1 MRNAALCLLLLAS
14 SLAAQQ
20 PAQTPPEQDAQPQ
33 AATDAQG
40 EQQPTDPQQPPAA
53 QPQPAAP
60 AQADPDPGAAA
71 APPPPQQPTDPQ
83 QPPAAQPQPAAPAQA
98 DPDPGAA
105 AAPAPPQ
112 QPPPQATASGGRVSF
127 RNLRNADLLEV
138 IDLIARQLEMN
149 YILDPQVQTG
159 NVSINTYGEL
169 SRDDLFPLLETIL
182 RMHGAAAVKVGNLYR
197 VSPAPQIPRLPISP
211 TTDPDAEIPD
221 DERVILNVIRF
232 NYTTAVD
239 IEKVLEPFLG
249 PGAVTQVIEQAN
261 MMLVLDN
268 SRNMRRTME
277 LIALFDTEEMAQ
289 QRVRLF
295 KVKNSLATTL
305 ATELSRIFAAY
316 SLSETQS
323 SIQFLPIERISSILV
338 VAGNAN
344 IFRDVEDWLSKLDQ
358 PVSIGGSQTF
368 VYRVQYGYAPQL
380 AETLIMLY
388 GAPGYGGGYGGGGY
402 GGGGYGG
409 YGGGYGGGGYGGGGY
424 GGGGYGGGGFGGGG
438 FGGRGSSGFGRGGF
452 GGGGRSGGGGYGG
465 GGYGRGG
472 YGGGG
477 GGIIRLPSSGA
488 PGLPAM
494 GPRPDAL
501 VPQAGV
507 PLDATGE
514 LLGEQ
519 PVAGVAGAGA
529 GTIRIVPDDL
539 NNVILVQGTQQEWEV
554 IRKTLQQLDFP
565 PRQVLIDAKIYEV
578 SLTGAFSSGVSAV
591 LQEKGNSRLSTTGG
605 FDSNGSVNLSIGTL
619 VGNTR
624 ELAAALAASQSDGRT
639 RVISAPSII
648 ATDNIAATITAGTS
662 IPTLASVAQIGGSD
676 TFRNNIANVQTGI
689 TLSITSRVNASGI
702 VTMMIDQEVSSP
714 LPPTGS
720 IGSPSI
726 DRRNVSTQVTVRDG
740 DTIAL
745 GGIMSETRIFG
756 RSRVP
761 GLGKIPFLG
770 ALFGS
775 TSVSR
780 EKTELIVMLTPQ
792 VIYDENELLTK
803 SNELKDRLRSLR
815 RLIRD

>member
-40 EQQPTDPQQPPAA
+40 EQQPI
-53 QPQPAAP
+53 
-60 AQADPDPGAAA
+60 
-71 APPPPQQPTDPQ
+71 DPQ

-344 IFRDVEDWLSKLDQ
+344 IFKDVEDWLSKLDQ

-409 YGGGYGGGGYGGGGY
+409 YGGGYGGGGFGGGGF
-424 GGGGYGGGGFGGGG
+424 GGGGFGGGG

-619 VGNTR
+619 VSNTR

>member
-40 EQQPTDPQQPPAA
+40 E
-53 QPQPAAP
+53 
-60 AQADPDPGAAA
+60 
-71 APPPPQQPTDPQ
+71 QQPTDPQ

-344 IFRDVEDWLSKLDQ
+344 IFKDVEDWLSKLDQ

-409 YGGGYGGGGYGGGGY
+409 YGGGYGGGGFGGGGY
-424 GGGGYGGGGFGGGG
+424 GGGG

>member
-1 MRNAALCLLLLAS
+1 MRNAVLCLLLLAS

-20 PAQTPPEQDAQPQ
+20 PAQTPQEQDAQPG
-33 AATDAQG
+33 ADAPA
-40 EQQPTDPQQPPAA
+40 EQPPTDPQQPAA
-53 QPQPAAP
+53 
-60 AQADPDPGAAA
+60 DE
-71 APPPPQQPTDPQ
+71 
-83 QPPAAQPQPAAPAQA
+83 PPAAQPQPAAPAQA

-112 QPPPQATASGGRVSF
+112 QPPPQATTSSGRVSF

-149 YILDPQVQTG
+149 YILDPQIQTG
-159 NVSINTYGEL
+159 SVSINTYGEL
-169 SRDDLFPLLETIL
+169 TRDDLFPLLETIL

-197 VSPAPQIPRLPISP
+197 ISPSAQIPRLPISP

-232 NYTTAVD
+232 NYTTALD

-305 ATELSRIFAAY
+305 ANELSRIFAAY

-344 IFRDVEDWLSKLDQ
+344 IFKDVEDWLSKLDQ

-380 AETLIMLY
+380 AQTLIMLY
-388 GAPGYGGGYGGGGY
+388 GAPGYGGGYGGY
-402 GGGGYGG
+402 GGGF
-409 YGGGYGGGGYGGGGY
+409 GGGGFGGGGF
-424 GGGGYGGGGFGGGG
+424 GGGGFGGGGFGGGGFGGGG
-438 FGGRGSSGFGRGGF
+438 FGGRGSRGFGGGGGFGRGGF
-452 GGGGRSGGGGYGG
+452 GGGSRFGGGGYGG
-465 GGYGRGG
+465 GGYGGG
-472 YGGGG
+472 FSGGM
-477 GGIIRLPSSGA
+477 IRLPSSGA

-494 GPRPDAL
+494 APRPDAL
-501 VPQAGV
+501 VPQVGV
-507 PLDATGE
+507 PLDSTGE

-519 PVAGVAGAGA
+519 LVAGVAADAA
-529 GTIRIVPDDL
+529 GTIRIVPDEL
-539 NNVILVQGTQQEWEV
+539 NNVILIQGTQQEWEV
-554 IRKTLQQLDFP
+554 IRKTLHQLDVP

-591 LQEKGNSRLSTTGG
+591 LREKGNSRLSTTGG
-605 FDSNGSVNLSIGTL
+605 FNSSGNVNLSIGTL

-624 ELAAALAASQSDGRT
+624 ELAAALAASQADGRT
-639 RVISAPSII
+639 KIISAPSII
-648 ATDNIAATITAGTS
+648 ATDNITASITAGTS

-689 TLSITSRVNASGI
+689 ALSITCRINASGI

-775 TSVSR
+775 TSVSH

-803 SNELKDRLRSLR
+803 SNELKGRLRSLR

>member
-33 AATDAQG
+33 AAADAQA
-40 EQQPTDPQQPPAA
+40 EQQPADPQQPPAA

-71 APPPPQQPTDPQ
+71 APAPPQQPTDPQ

-105 AAPAPPQ
+105 AAPA
-112 QPPPQATASGGRVSF
+112 PPQATASGGRVSF

-169 SRDDLFPLLETIL
+169 TRDDLFPLLETIL

-232 NYTTAVD
+232 NYTTALD

-249 PGAVTQVIEQAN
+249 PGAITQVIEQAN

-277 LIALFDTEEMAQ
+277 LIALFDTEEMSQ
-289 QRVRLF
+289 QRVRLL

-344 IFRDVEDWLSKLDQ
+344 IFKDVEDWLSKLDQ
-358 PVSIGGSQTF
+358 PVTVGGSQTF

-380 AETLIMLY
+380 AQTLIMLY
-388 GAPGYGGGYGGGGY
+388 GAPGYGGGYGGY

-409 YGGGYGGGGYGGGGY
+409 YGGGFGGGGFGGGGF
-424 GGGGYGGGGFGGGG
+424 GGGGFGGGGFGGGG
-438 FGGRGSSGFGRGGF
+438 FGGRGSGGFGRGGF

-591 LQEKGNSRLSTTGG
+591 LREKGNSSLTTTGG

-639 RVISAPSII
+639 KVISAPSII

-775 TSVSR
+775 TSVSH